1 MKDNRM
7 SNGDIAHFCKGV
19 SLLLHAGIG
28 LGDGLY
34 FMSEEESGESAEMLK
49 EMGKEVDFGSAL
61 WQAMEKH
68 AKFPAY
74 VTGMVKVGEYT
85 GHLEEA
91 LMALSF
97 YYEERERMNKQM
109 RSTLTYPAILLLLM
123 LVVIGVLLISVRPV
137 FDEVYASLGGNLNG
151 IAGLLL
157 RFGQFLKAALPVL
170 AVLLA
175 LGVGLVLYVCYHAE
189 AREKAVNAFQQK
201 YGDKG
206 VFRKL
211 NDAHFVQALE
221 LGYRSGLQVEEAA
234 ALAGELLE
242 DVPEAAARYKQCA
255 ELLTEGKV
263 LSEALGMTGIL
274 QPKECRMLELGMRSG
289 SGEQV
294 IREIA
299 ERISEDASMELEAV
313 AGKIEPAMVL
323 SASLLVGMIL
333 LAVMLPLM
341 NIMSAIG

>member
-7 SNGDIAHFCKGV
+7 SNGDIAHYCKGM

-34 FMSEEESGESAEMLK
+34 FMAEEEKDEAAQMLK
-49 EMGKEVDFGSAL
+49 EMGQEVDFGSAL

-68 AKFPAY
+68 ANFPAY
-74 VTGMVKVGEYT
+74 VVGMVKVGEYT

-97 YYEERERMNKQM
+97 YYEERERMNRQM

-123 LVVIGVLLISVRPV
+123 LVVIGVLLVSVLPV
-137 FDEVYASLGGNLNG
+137 FDEVYASLGGSLNG
-151 IAGLLL
+151 IAGILLKL
-157 RFGQFLKAALPVL
+157 GQFLKAALPVL
-170 AVLLA
+170 LVLLA
-175 LGVGLVLYVCYHAE
+175 VGVGLVLLVFYNGECRKKVTD
-189 AREKAVNAFQQK
+189 AFLQK

-206 VFRKL
+206 AFRKM

-221 LGYRSGLQVEEAA
+221 LGYRSGLQIEEAA
-234 ALAGELLE
+234 ALAGELLK
-242 DVPEAAARYKQCA
+242 DIPGAAGRYQKCA
-255 ELLTEGKV
+255 ELLEQGKV
-263 LSEALGMTGIL
+263 LSESLGETEIL
-274 QPKECRMLELGMRSG
+274 AAKECRMLELGMRSG

-294 IREIA
+294 IREIS
-299 ERISEDASMELEAV
+299 ERISEDASLELEA
-313 AGKIEPAMVL
+313 AASRIEPAMVL